1 MGRSTHLSEMAQ
13 RSVEILLGRTIDQ
26 CGAICFRMNDIGAV
40 EVLLITSRDTGRW
53 VVPKGNIEKNG
64 PLYKCARRE
73 ALEEAGVI
81 GCVGKKS
88 IGYFSSLK
96 DSSKPPFLVS
106 VFALQVENAADEFKE
121 AGIRKL
127 VWVSPRSGGFGR

>member
-1 MGRSTHLSEMAQ
+1 
-13 RSVEILLGRTIDQ
+13 
-26 CGAICFRMNDIGAV
+26 MNDIGAV

-53 VVPKGNIEKNG
+53 VVPKGNIEKNE

>member
-1 MGRSTHLSEMAQ
+1 MGRSTHFSEMAQ

-53 VVPKGNIEKNG
+53 VVPKGNIEKNE

-106 VFALQVENAADEFKE
+106 VFALQVENAA
-121 AGIRKL
+121 AGQG
-127 VWVSPRSGGFGR
+127 P